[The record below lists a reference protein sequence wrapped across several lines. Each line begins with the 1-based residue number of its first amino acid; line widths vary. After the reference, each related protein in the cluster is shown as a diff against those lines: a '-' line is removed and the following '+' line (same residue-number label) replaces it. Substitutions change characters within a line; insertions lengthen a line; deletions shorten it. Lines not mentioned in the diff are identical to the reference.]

1 MKEWFDEGSD
11 NLFDNEYQNLLD
23 GKNADGSIDLIKSE
37 KIYSEDE
44 LKELIWSSQ
53 NLFLSKKYLNLVNR
67 NRKNKFKKWF
77 EQFKKK

>member
-11 NLFDNEYQNLLD
+11 NLYDNEYQNLLD

-37 KIYSEDE
+37 KTYSEDE
-44 LKELIWSSQ
+44 VKELIWSSQ
-53 NLFLSKKYLNLVNR
+53 NLFLSKKYLNLVTR

-77 EQFKKK
+77 DEFKKK